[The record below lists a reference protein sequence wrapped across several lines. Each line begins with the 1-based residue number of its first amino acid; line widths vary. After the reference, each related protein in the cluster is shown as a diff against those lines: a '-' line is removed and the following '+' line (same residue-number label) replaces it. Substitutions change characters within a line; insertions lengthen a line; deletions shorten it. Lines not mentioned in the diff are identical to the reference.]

1 VIPGQTFLSGF
12 TIVPQWGWQGLLA
25 GYGVSHTRNFFTGLL
40 QSDRAL
46 EPDLLVTV
54 AHEGHEG
61 TMRCEPPRLRSDR
74 VRQFAGAAVNLLF
87 SFSPL

>member
-1 VIPGQTFLSGF
+1 
-12 TIVPQWGWQGLLA
+12 
-25 GYGVSHTRNFFTGLL
+25 LL